1 MYNSDVL
8 SICNALV
15 DILVEVSDAEFESL
29 GIEKGIM
36 HLVDSKR
43 QHELIHKFKDHQ
55 WSFELGGSAMNTTR
69 ALAALGSKT
78 TFFGMVGK
86 DEYGSMITD
95 RMNLLGINSQVSK
108 TSDEP
113 TGSCAVLITPD
124 GERTMNTCL
133 GASCHYHEGVI
144 PHDAITN
151 SKILHFTGYQ
161 WSTEHQKR
169 AVLAAIKTA
178 KENGT
183 VVSFDVA
190 DPFMVRNCRED
201 FIEVIKDHA
210 DIVFANREEASE
222 LYGTDPEQAG
232 QEIAKTGAIA
242 VIKLGAKGGV
252 IFDPKTNKRIDVAP
266 VETKVIDTTAAGDMF
281 AGGFLYGYT
290 QDKSLAE
297 CGQLAALLASD
308 VISRIGARLSD
319 DVINKAS
326 KI

>member
-1 MYNSDVL
+1 MYKSDVL

-15 DILVEVSDAEFESL
+15 DVLVEVTDSEFKSL

-43 QHELIHKFKDHQ
+43 QHELMHQFDDHQ

-69 ALAALGSKT
+69 ALAALGAKT
-78 TFFGMVGK
+78 TFFGMVGN

-95 RMNLLGINSQVSK
+95 RMNLLGINSQVAK
-108 TSDEP
+108 TSDDA
-113 TGSCAVLITPD
+113 TGSCAILITPD

-133 GASCHYHEGVI
+133 GASSHYHEGVI

-151 SKILHFTGYQ
+151 SKVLHFTGYQ
-161 WSTEHQKR
+161 WSTEHQKK

-178 KENGT
+178 KENNT
-183 VVSFDVA
+183 IVSFDVA
-190 DPFMVRNCRED
+190 DPFMVRNCRKE
-201 FIEVIKDHA
+201 FIEVINDHA

-222 LYGTDPEQAG
+222 LYETDPEQAG
-232 QEIAKTGAIA
+232 QAIAKTGAIA
-242 VIKLGAKGGV
+242 VIKLGAKGGL
-252 IFDPKTNKRIDVAP
+252 IIDPKSNKSFNIDPVA
-266 VETKVIDTTAAGDMF
+266 TKVIDTTAAGDMF

-290 QDKSLAE
+290 RGKPLNE

-319 DVINKAS
+319 DVIEKAS
-326 KI
+326 KL